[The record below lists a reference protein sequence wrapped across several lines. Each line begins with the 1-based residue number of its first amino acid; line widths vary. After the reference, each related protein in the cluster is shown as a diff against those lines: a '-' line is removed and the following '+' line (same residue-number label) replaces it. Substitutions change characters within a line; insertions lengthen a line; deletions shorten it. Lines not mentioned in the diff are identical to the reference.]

1 MTCLISFLTVVVFCR
16 TVDLTVRKGVA
27 FWASVF
33 IYSAVSEA
41 NACLSDV
48 PGNLRCVGSFVSPV
62 PSNKIGR
69 TTPTNKSVLLSFFS
83 SFLFLHY
90 FTLDLSTS
98 FVCVCVFFSDLV
110 PGSLCFFSLGRLLFH
125 LVRLCHVPLSCSG
138 HPFSPG
144 WLKFDTVNQVAKR
157 RPRKKWTHQASCAD

>member
-98 FVCVCVFFSDLV
+98 FVCVCVFFFFRPGARFSLLFL
-110 PGSLCFFSLGRLLFH
+110 PGSSPFPLGSSLPRPSFLLRSSFFT
-125 LVRLCHVPLSCSG
+125 
-138 HPFSPG
+138 
-144 WLKFDTVNQVAKR
+144 WLAKI
-157 RPRKKWTHQASCAD
+157 